1 MCVGDDAAD
10 EVWLR
15 LVEGSHQVVQ
25 LALEVGGHCLTTTL
39 LLATTVIL
47 RESSL

>member
-10 EVWLR
+10 EVWLC

-25 LALEVGGHCLTTTL
+25 LALEVGGDRLASAL
-39 LLATTVIL
+39 LLSTTVVL
-47 RESSL
+47 R